1 MLGRHQGLTMTR
13 ASTRKTSASR
23 RRIELDAIPGHC
35 IRRLQQIAV
44 AVFMQE
50 SLTSGVTPVQFA
62 VLQTLAD
69 QPGIDQRTLAGVVS
83 FDTSTIGGVVD
94 RLEARG
100 LLTRNLSP
108 GDRRVRLLHL
118 TPEGEALLADLTPS
132 MQRTQGR
139 ILEPLSAKE
148 RKDFMRMMQLV
159 IGHHDE
165 LGRSDASGT

>member
-1 MLGRHQGLTMTR
+1 MTR
-13 ASTRKTSASR
+13 ASTRKTPAPYR
-23 RRIELDAIPGHC
+23 HIELDTLPGHC

-50 SLTSGVTPVQFA
+50 SADAGVTPVQFA
-62 VLQTLAD
+62 VLQVLAA
-69 QPGIDQRTLAGVVS
+69 QPGLDQRTLARAVS

-100 LLTRNLSP
+100 LLTRSHSP

-118 TPEGEALLADLTPS
+118 TPEGEELLADLTPS
-132 MQRTQGR
+132 MLRTQGR
-139 ILEPLSAKE
+139 ILEPLSATE
-148 RKDFMRMMQLV
+148 RKDFMRMMRLV

-165 LGRSDASGT
+165 LGRSDAPGT

>member
-1 MLGRHQGLTMTR
+1 MTR
-13 ASTRKTSASR
+13 ASTRKTPASHR
-23 RRIELDAIPGHC
+23 HIELDTLPGHC

-50 SLTSGVTPVQFA
+50 SGDAGVTPVQFA
-62 VLQTLAD
+62 VLQVLAA
-69 QPGIDQRTLAGVVS
+69 QPGLDQRTLARAVS

-100 LLTRNLSP
+100 LLTRSHSP

-118 TPEGEALLADLTPS
+118 TPEGELLLADLTPS
-132 MQRTQGR
+132 MLRTQGR
-139 ILEPLSAKE
+139 ILEPLSATE
-148 RKDFMRMMQLV
+148 RKDFMRMMRLV

-165 LGRSDASGT
+165 LGRSGAPGT